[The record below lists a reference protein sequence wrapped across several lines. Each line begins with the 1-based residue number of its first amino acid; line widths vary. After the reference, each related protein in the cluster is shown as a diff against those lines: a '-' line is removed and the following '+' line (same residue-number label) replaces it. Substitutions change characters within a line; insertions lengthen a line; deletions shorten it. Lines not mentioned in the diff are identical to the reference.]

1 MSKDTQELLDLLK
14 SEVGVD
20 EVPDDLTDKIDDL
33 WPEMP
38 DDENTFTQEDVD
50 EIVQQRLARERKAH
64 EQEVDELKEQMEEM
78 VDPSEHNELKEKFDT
93 INDKAESRVAETTKE
108 YELKLAA
115 AKEGVRKDAVDDFA
129 KIVDTDQ
136 LEYDP
141 DNNEVKNIDR
151 VIENVKEDKPF
162 FFETESEESSSGGSD
177 FGGEGEPDFFTREQV
192 EEMSQ
197 EEVDENLDKIEESMS
212 KW

>member
-1 MSKDTQELLDLLK
+1 MSKGTEELLDLLK

-20 EVPDDLTDKIDDL
+20 ELPDDLTSQVEELWPDQPDTDDL
-33 WPEMP
+33 
-38 DDENTFTQEDVD
+38 FTQEDVD

-64 EQEVDELKEQMEEM
+64 EQEIDELKEQMEDM
-78 VDPSEHNELKEKFDT
+78 VDPSEHNELKEKFDK
-93 INDKAESRVAETTKE
+93 INDKTQERVAETTKE

-115 AKEGVRKDAVDDFA
+115 AKEGVRKDAIDDFA
-129 KIVDTDQ
+129 KLVDKDQ
-136 LEYDP
+136 LEYD
-141 DNNEVKNIDR
+141 DGEVKGLDDL
-151 VIENVKEDKPF
+151 IESVKEEKQF
-162 FFETESEESSSGGSD
+162 LFEPEQDSSSGGSD
-177 FGGEGEPDFFTREQV
+177 FGGEGDETDFFTKEQV